1 MTVTRK
7 SLAAAGCA
15 LLIAASTACGS
26 AAPADAESRAR
37 RAVEKLGEWET
48 VTVTTALDASAGD
61 IRAFAR
67 HGLPVPGLPV
77 PGLAGTGTAA
87 GPVDAPLL
95 SRVET
100 VLTIGADGPLKDVR
114 EAEHVDSALMVNLGG
129 KDLAGYKAI
138 GDGFYVRVNW
148 DRLAPELD
156 WRDDT
161 VNRGAELAAAADGLP
176 SSLAAARDLFRGR
189 WVRVDPRE
197 FERFATVAGVR
208 YGEAATRLA
217 DEAELLLS
225 ARAQH
230 RVLESVRE
238 VLDEHAVFRDGGRR
252 DGADRVTVALP
263 AREAVRDLTAALAPL
278 EGDFGGIGAWSGLL
292 DDVPEKGRITLELE
306 LRGGVLSGLTVDLG
320 QFAAGGPDGAQGERG
335 ARGTGKLP
343 LTLTFAPGQAVRV
356 DTPPAAKRLE
366 PQDVVGAVLY
376 TELAERRTERQDTEE
391 PGKPVP

>member
-67 HGLPVPGLPV
+67 RGLPVPGLPE
-77 PGLAGTGTAA
+77 TGTAA
-87 GPVDAPLL
+87 GPVDALLL
-95 SRVET
+95 SRAET
-100 VLTIGADGPLKDVR
+100 VLTIGADRPLKDVGD
-114 EAEHVDSALMVNLGG
+114 AGDSEHVASALMVNLGG

-138 GDGFYVRVNW
+138 GDGFYVRVHW
-148 DRLAPELD
+148 DRLAAELD

-161 VNRGAELAAAADGLP
+161 VNRGAELAAAADELP
-176 SSLAAARDLFRGR
+176 SSLAAARNLFRGE
-189 WVRVDPRE
+189 WVRIDPGE

-217 DEAELLLS
+217 DGAELLLG
-225 ARAQH
+225 ARSQH
-230 RVLESVRE
+230 RVFDSVRE

-252 DGADRVTVALP
+252 DGAERVTVTLP
-263 AREAVRDLTAALAPL
+263 ARETARDLTAALVPL
-278 EGDFGGIGAWSGLL
+278 EGDSGGIGAWSRLL
-292 DDVPEKGRITLELE
+292 DGVPEKGRITLELE
-306 LRGGVLSGLTVDLG
+306 LRGALSKLTVDLG
-320 QFAAGGPDGAQGERG
+320 QFAAGEPDGARG
-335 ARGTGKLP
+335 APGGRGAGKLP
-343 LTLTFAPGQAVRV
+343 LTLTFAPGQAIRV
-356 DTPPAAKRLE
+356 DTPPAAEELE
-366 PQDVVGAVLY
+366 PQDVVGAVFY
-376 TELAERRTERQDTEE
+376 TELAERRAERQDTRE
-391 PGKPVP
+391 PGESVP